1 MTTATATY
9 QTKTNPI
16 QEAALDTI
24 YRVSQECG
32 EKTAAGLAPFNTNAS
47 FNARIAR
54 YINDPS
60 FILDNATWNEIIR
73 RANAEIVPLRDKRY
87 DETTIAH
94 NEYGNSINYVL
105 INLVFSY
112 GVARAVK
119 RLCRANRHMTL
130 YSTPLDIAQEMAFE
144 LLDSHSVKSTGRET
158 IQSCVI
164 GRMLTAAQTKEYLNR
179 MIQNRVSNYIKQ
191 LGVVGK
197 INPLLIE
204 PLEHEEVGE
213 QAYEEPGLTVEDE
226 LQLEYLTEFMSRGLF
241 DINEANSY
249 GKIAMEAY
257 LSDYGQ
263 AILHETN
270 CNETTFYTQL
280 LKLAD
285 LTYLTPEQSKIAH
298 DEILNA
304 YWQLLGLSQYRKM
317 GERQRIKNRAHRSD
331 IRRGKKLYRGESGL
345 EPAKYTDTYYT
356 SPYIDETDYDL
367 MVRASASGFLTD
379 IDFEFTLN

>member
-32 EKTAAGLAPFNTNAS
+32 EKTAAGLAPFNINAS

-54 YINDPS
+54 YMNDPS
-60 FILDNATWNEIIR
+60 FILDNATWDEIVK
-73 RANAEIVPLRDKRY
+73 RANEEIAPLQDRRY

-94 NEYGNSINYVL
+94 NEYGNSVNYVL

-144 LLDSHSVKSTGRET
+144 VLDSRSIKSTGKET
-158 IQSCVI
+158 LQSAVI
-164 GRMLTAAQTKEYLNR
+164 GRRLNAAQTKAWLNGDVKSH
-179 MIQNRVSNYIKQ
+179 ITNYIKQ
-191 LGVVGK
+191 LNVVDK

-204 PLEHEEVGE
+204 PLESEEVGE
-213 QAYEEPGLTVEDE
+213 QAYDDPNLTVEDE
-226 LQLEYLTEFMSRGLF
+226 LQLEYLSEFMGRGLF
-241 DINEANSY
+241 DINEADSY
-249 GKIAMEAY
+249 GKVAMEAY
-257 LSDYGQ
+257 LSNYGQ
-263 AILHETN
+263 TILHETN

-285 LTYLTPEQSKIAH
+285 LTYLTPEQSKMAH

-317 GERQRIKNRAHRSD
+317 GERQRIKSKAQRS
-331 IRRGKKLYRGESGL
+331 RLKRGLQAFRGVAET
-345 EPAKYTDTYYT
+345 EMAKYTDTFYT

-367 MVRASASGFLTD
+367 MVRASASGFLTN